1 MIKNPRIRSVGKG
14 YSFFEF
20 INEFCLE
27 ECNSLSVNRALH
39 RLTTLMRK
47 MDVNSCVIEDL
58 SPSCSD
64 INDEQLALETYYGK
78 EIEIIAYRITF
89 LSEELS
95 LLSEIPKVK
104 NDIFLSSAIIINFK
118 NPDSANW
125 KSYLFSA
132 IVSLPRINNHGKFG
146 TIPLLNN
153 YVHIYKTF
161 PCEVSISE
169 GEVYRFQ
176 ISGTF
181 FCQQNSITSVC
192 AHASLCM
199 TINNMN
205 LPQIGIISPEHINKI
220 IGVDHKTLRFG
231 KDSNKEGL
239 SKEEI
244 LKVLQ
249 QYGLSI
255 TWADFFENPN
265 LEYNDYI
272 YRYLESRCPVLLVF
286 STSGTTSH
294 IVPVLGH
301 TLNSDMWR
309 PEAAPAYSN
318 QGSRL
323 NYQPASAWT
332 DHFIIHDDNFGMYFC
347 LPVDALKKVTLPKH
361 DPAFRAIFAVVVIP
375 SGVTTP
381 AWEAEW
387 ASVVIIKDF
396 LSKFKA
402 ANMTLDKW
410 SKRIISSDTVRRPIV
425 VRTFLVKKED
435 YIKSLEQKDFEG
447 NTFSPENIATLTDD
461 LPSQFWLSEI
471 TLPDLYTANKSKIM
485 DFFYSCELPPLQNTD
500 DIFNRWIQVRFPYVI
515 LKKDDNGLPVIL
527 PMQIKS
533 HYPLL
538 RLDTEQDL
546 LDW

>member
-1 MIKNPRIRSVGKG
+1 MIRNPRIRPVGKG

-47 MDVNSCVIEDL
+47 MDVHSCVIEDL
-58 SPSCSD
+58 SSSYSD
-64 INDEQLALETYYGK
+64 ISDECSALKTFYGQ
-78 EIEIIAYRITF
+78 EIELIAYRITF
-89 LSEELS
+89 IAEEITSLSQLPS
-95 LLSEIPKVK
+95 VK
-104 NDIFLSSAIIINFK
+104 ADNFLSSAIIINFT
-118 NPDSANW
+118 NPATGNW

-132 IVSLPRINNHGKFG
+132 IVALPRINNHEKFG
-146 TIPLLNN
+146 TIPLMNN
-153 YVHIYKTF
+153 YVHIFKTF
-161 PCEVSISE
+161 PCEVSMSDSDM
-169 GEVYRFQ
+169 YRFQ

-181 FCQQNSITSVC
+181 FCQQNSVTSVC
-192 AHASLCM
+192 AHATLCM

-205 LPQIGIISPEHINKI
+205 LPSVGIISPEHINKI
-220 IGVDHKTLRFG
+220 IGIDHNAVRFG
-231 KDSNKEGL
+231 KHPSKEGL

-244 LKVLQ
+244 LKVLE
-249 QYGLSI
+249 QYGLAI
-255 TWADFFENPN
+255 TWTDFFENPN
-265 LEYNDYI
+265 VEYNDYI

-347 LPVDALKKVTLPKH
+347 LPVDALKRVTLPKY
-361 DPAFRAIFAVVVIP
+361 DPSFRAIFAVVVIP

-387 ASVVIIKDF
+387 ASVVIVKDI
-396 LSKFKA
+396 LGRFKA
-402 ANMTLDKW
+402 ANISLDRW
-410 SKRIISSDTVRRPIV
+410 SERIISSDSAGRPIV
-425 VRTFLVKKED
+425 VRTFLLKKED
-435 YIKSLEQKDFEG
+435 YIKSLNEKDFNG
-447 NTFSPENIATLTDD
+447 NTFSADDIRILTES
-461 LPSQFWLSEI
+461 LPSRFWLSEI
-471 TLPDLYTANKSKIM
+471 TLPDLYAANKSKII
-485 DFFYSCELPPLQNTD
+485 DFFYDCELPDLSNTD
-500 DIFNRWIQVRFPYVI
+500 DIFSRWLQVRFPYVA
-515 LKKDDNGLPVIL
+515 LKKDTNGKPIIL
-527 PMQIKS
+527 PLSVQG

-538 RLDTEQDL
+538 RLDTTQDL